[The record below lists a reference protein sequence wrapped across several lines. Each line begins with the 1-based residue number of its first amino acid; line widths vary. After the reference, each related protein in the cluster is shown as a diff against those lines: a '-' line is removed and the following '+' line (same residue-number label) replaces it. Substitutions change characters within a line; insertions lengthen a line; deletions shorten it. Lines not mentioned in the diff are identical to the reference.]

1 MYARRLLKVFEK
13 IHWRKGLDKFSRK
26 HSRNYTWENII
37 VTFFLTFVTNF
48 LNNVIKNGSRGKKG
62 LEFSANSSFVL
73 RNQFV
78 ERATIWC
85 YVTSATVQ
93 IDRLGHSFVIDS
105 VDFSTSTFMAIVLFF
120 FFSFFLS
127 LLLHFIVAVI
137 ETHFVGDT
145 RSWSDFRTSIVSFT
159 ARDPVL
165 CRRACARSRIGK
177 ISWSA
182 ARFVENGLSTN
193 TFREKSPRIDKS
205 SLINSRTLPFLETL
219 E

>member
-1 MYARRLLKVFEK
+1 MLRDLCNRPDWSPRPFVRNRFTRLFD
-13 IHWRKGLDKFSRK
+13 IDFHG
-26 HSRNYTWENII
+26 NCII
-37 VTFFLTFVTNF
+37 L
-48 LNNVIKNGSRGKKG
+48 
-62 LEFSANSSFVL
+62 
-73 RNQFV
+73 
-78 ERATIWC
+78 
-85 YVTSATVQ
+85 
-93 IDRLGHSFVIDS
+93 
-105 VDFSTSTFMAIVLFF
+105 F

-127 LLLHFIVAVI
+127 LLLRFIVAVI

-182 ARFVENGLSTN
+182 ARFVGNGLSTN

>member
-1 MYARRLLKVFEK
+1 M
-13 IHWRKGLDKFSRK
+13 
-26 HSRNYTWENII
+26 
-37 VTFFLTFVTNF
+37 
-48 LNNVIKNGSRGKKG
+48 
-62 LEFSANSSFVL
+62 EFSANSSFVL

-78 ERATIWC
+78 ERATIRC
-85 YVTSATVQ
+85 YVTSATVE

-105 VDFSTSTFMAIVLFF
+105 PDFSTSTFMAVVLFF
-120 FFSFFLS
+120 FFLSFFLS
-127 LLLHFIVAVI
+127 LLLRFIVAVI

-145 RSWSDFRTSIVSFT
+145 RSWPDFRTSIVSFT

-177 ISWSA
+177 ISWSV
-182 ARFVENGLSTN
+182 ARFVGNGLSTN